1 MAGVRS
7 TKIPY
12 QQISI
17 LLKEGFTKVKTIDLC
32 FDGEIHKV
40 CESVS
45 GPRTNTTLMETW
57 EKIVSCFV
65 LLMRI
70 SGGWVQGRDGGK
82 KDMILQEVN
91 KCQYEE
97 KFYPLLR
104 SFSDTLSQRGT

>member
-70 SGGWVQGRDGGK
+70 SGGWVQGRDGGEEGYDIARGEQVPIWREILSLTK
-82 KDMILQEVN
+82 KL
-91 KCQYEE
+91 
-97 KFYPLLR
+97 
-104 SFSDTLSQRGT
+104 